1 MGYAICIGSTAWR
14 RKLSSIIDR
23 KHPNRSRAQAG
34 VRRGLGPWRPQ
45 NVTLEAKQ
53 IE

>member
-1 MGYAICIGSTAWR
+1 MAYANYIGSNAWR
-14 RKLSSIIDR
+14 RKLSSMIDR
-23 KHPNRSRAQAG
+23 KHLNRSRAQAG
-34 VRRGLGPWRPQ
+34 VRCGMGAWRPQ